1 MTEIKCAGTGVDS
14 TFIGK
19 CLSWEV
25 VIQDDTIRAKLV
37 NCIELENCDAKHQ
50 EQIYLKLLS

>member
-1 MTEIKCAGTGVDS
+1 MYWVLTEIKCAGTGVDS

-25 VIQDDTIRAKLV
+25 VIQDDTIRAKLM
-37 NCIELENCDAKHQ
+37 NCIALENVMQSTKN
-50 EQIYLKLLS
+50 KFT